1 MHTVLVTGLIVTP
14 LCAMAMVIADGWRSL
29 RHPFDLNKAEPDRGT
44 VANAGAGWRF
54 AFWANRM
61 NRISYRLRFAGGVLC
76 LCVAAVAKLASI

>member
-54 AFWANRM
+54 AFWANRYLIA
-61 NRISYRLRFAGGVLC
+61 RGKGH
-76 LCVAAVAKLASI
+76 AVVHEHHSH